1 MEEENRGFLGIF
13 KVGGM
18 AIAPCFV
25 KVLFVRGDS
34 HRYHLVVRTADVIL
48 EERMP
53 RTIDD
58 LIRRLRKF
66 SAFSKSITIS
76 LSAGEVP
83 NERGSWERKDWKIKI
98 RGRIVEGLR
107 VGSTFTQIPWVRK
120 QFIQKLNVDPY
131 PGTLNL
137 EIVDLKDSQNF
148 RELQL
153 TLGVEIIPEDPSFC
167 NAQCYPVLINGRIK
181 GAIVFPRVRD
191 YPENKMELIASQNI
205 KEVLSVKGGDVLEVE
220 IL

>member
-1 MEEENRGFLGIF
+1 MNLDSFWTNKKAWGEIRFNRALGI
-13 KVGGM
+13 KKEG
-18 AIAPCFV
+18 
-25 KVLFVRGDS
+25 L
-34 HRYHLVVRTADVIL
+34 
-48 EERMP
+48 
-53 RTIDD
+53 
-58 LIRRLRKF
+58 
-66 SAFSKSITIS
+66 
-76 LSAGEVP
+76 
-83 NERGSWERKDWKIKI
+83 KIKV

-148 RELQL
+148 WELKS

-167 NAQCYPVLINGRIK
+167 NAQCYPVLINGQLK
-181 GAIVFPRVRD
+181 GAIVFPRVKD